1 MLKDY
6 RETIYYCLK
15 CGACKVAY
23 GPFMP
28 ICPSG
33 LKYGF
38 ESHYAVGR
46 MEIAKG
52 VLDNSLKLD
61 SNLMKR
67 IYTCT
72 SCGGCDEQC
81 GTNMGVF
88 PLRVI
93 EELKS
98 EAIEKGVV
106 PAEVRDFL
114 ENVNNY
120 GNPWCKNPKSRGEW
134 AQEIGI
140 DAYSGHEFLFY
151 VGCVGSYDDRGEKI
165 AQDLGRLFIIAGV
178 DFGILGSKEICDGN
192 EVNRVG
198 ERGLFQ
204 ELAERNIKTF
214 KDKGIKKI
222 VTLSPHGFNA
232 MKNDYPA
239 FGGEFEVF
247 HYTQLLNKLVKS
259 KKLKL
264 NKQLK
269 IKVTYH
275 DSCFLGRH
283 NSEYEAPRELLSAIP
298 GLELVE
304 MEMSRENAFCCG
316 GGGGNFFTDIIGG
329 GPRRPDRVR
338 VRQALE
344 AGAQVIA
351 VACPICAKMLEDA
364 IKVEELEDRIAVK
377 DISEILGES
386 CSTKGISDRDNW

>member
-6 RETIYYCLK
+6 TETINHCLK
-15 CGACKVAY
+15 CGACKTAY

-33 LKYGF
+33 LKFGF

-46 MEIAKG
+46 MEIAKA
-52 VLDNSLKLD
+52 VLDGRLKLD

-67 IYTCT
+67 VYTCT
-72 SCGGCDEQC
+72 SCGGCDQQC
-81 GTNMGVF
+81 GPNIGVF
-88 PLRVI
+88 PLRII
-93 EELKS
+93 EELKC
-98 EAIEKGVV
+98 EGIEKGVV

-120 GNPWCKNPKSRGEW
+120 GNPWRENPNSRGEW
-134 AQEIGI
+134 AKEMGI

-151 VGCVGSYDDRGEKI
+151 VGCVGSYDDRGKKI
-165 AQDLGRLFIIAGV
+165 AQALGRLLIKAGV
-178 DFGILGSKEICDGN
+178 DFGILGPEEICDGN

-204 ELAERNIKTF
+204 ELAERNIKIF
-214 KDKGIKKI
+214 KDNGIKKV

-232 MKNDYPA
+232 IKNDYPS
-239 FGGEFEVF
+239 FGGEFEVL
-247 HYTQLLNKLVKS
+247 HYTQLLNQLLKS
-259 KKLKL
+259 KKLELSKE
-264 NKQLK
+264 LK

-283 NSEYEAPRELLSAIP
+283 NSEYEAPRELLRAIP

-304 MEMSRENAFCCG
+304 MEMNRENAFCCG
-316 GGGGNFFTDIIGG
+316 GGGGNFITDIIGG
-329 GPRRPDRVR
+329 GPRRPDRIR

-344 AGAQVIA
+344 TGAQILA
-351 VACPICAKMLEDA
+351 VACPTCASMLAYAVEIEEAED
-364 IKVEELEDRIAVK
+364 KIALK
-377 DISEILGES
+377 DVSEILEDI
-386 CSTKGISDRDNW
+386 C